1 MPNNRVRKSRNAEL
15 LKFATYERIDRQ
27 LIAFAFDLEDLS
39 SEVAELASSAV
50 PNYTGRIQSPGGCR
64 SVNPYEGALFF
75 TRKFPDSH
83 PAEPRNSGT
92 YSRSSSGPL
101 TEFATADLRKSRDAG

>member
-1 MPNNRVRKSRNAEL
+1 VPNNRVRKSRNAEL

-75 TRKFPDSH
+75 TRKFRTHTLPN
-83 PAEPRNSGT
+83 PGT
-92 YSRSSSGPL
+92 LAL
-101 TEFATADLRKSRDAG
+101 TAGALLGR